1 MLVILLYCSS
11 YVRYVYCKQSP
22 KHKQRQ
28 GLHTFAIEE
37 ETKCICDNNYNNIT
51 VQIGG
56 NFESFFQKP
65 TYFLLNNI
73 MYNPTG
79 KLTSGLRSF
88 FR

>member
-1 MLVILLYCSS
+1 MLLNLS
-11 YVRYVYCKQSP
+11 YAIRYVYCKQSP

-28 GLHTFAIEE
+28 GLHTFAIDE
-37 ETKCICDNNYNNIT
+37 ETKCICDSNNNIT
-51 VQIGG
+51 VKNGG

-65 TYFLLNNI
+65 TYSLLNKI

-79 KLTSGLRSF
+79 SFTSGLRSF